1 MNRVS
6 GLLAAGLLWLASLS
20 GTAAGAAAGAAP
32 LAQSAQLTVE
42 STVAGDWLTLRI
54 LHTGTQ
60 APVVTRDVTVS
71 VAGRVVSVTPKG
83 DGAFVLPV
91 KQLGAT
97 TEPKLDIIVGH
108 DGIHEIVSGKV
119 TLPAAAPASQGGHT
133 QSLWWVI
140 NIGLVFAVAMF
151 FSSRKKK
158 PAE

>member
-6 GLLAAGLLWLASLS
+6 GPLAAGLLWLACLP
-20 GTAAGAAAGAAP
+20 GTAAGAAAGAEP

-60 APVVTRDVTVS
+60 SPVVTRDVTVS
-71 VAGRVVSVTPKG
+71 VAGRVVPTTPRG
-83 DGAFVLPV
+83 DGTFVLPV

-97 TEPKLDIIVGH
+97 TEPKLDIVVGH

-119 TLPAAAPASQGGHT
+119 TVPTAAPVSQGGHT
-133 QSLWWVI
+133 QSLWWII
-140 NIGLVFAVAMF
+140 NIALVFAAAMF
-151 FSSRKKK
+151 ISSRKKK